1 MPNLLIFGDSWAS
14 SVDCIDTWPELIGQ
28 RWRWQLLNLA
38 EPHSGSN
45 RLNAQL
51 RTLCESQLARDSITA
66 DDIAIIHTGG
76 NDLYFCPP
84 SSLAAVAASGAA
96 CSVCPSRV
104 ATALSRNLQSL
115 IEGLITLGIRRYA
128 LSGVPLSARMPFI
141 KEPVEQ
147 LNVPGASTAATWLMR
162 WSNRALLSAMR
173 SALDSA
179 STPLE
184 CAVCLDEAT
193 AIDEALDCAEST
205 NMWEDISHPSQALH
219 TALADAFAPMLRAAM
234 QGVAPRQKGPL
245 QAASAGEVELL
256 LPRATPRER
265 EAM

>member
-1 MPNLLIFGDSWAS
+1 MPFTLEELC
-14 SVDCIDTWPELIGQ
+14 VD
-28 RWRWQLLNLA
+28 
-38 EPHSGSN
+38 
-45 RLNAQL
+45 
-51 RTLCESQLARDSITA
+51 
-66 DDIAIIHTGG
+66 GG
-76 NDLYFCPP
+76 NPLQGD
-84 SSLAAVAASGAA
+84 G
-96 CSVCPSRV
+96 R
-104 ATALSRNLQSL
+104 TERNLQSL
-115 IEGLITLGIRRYA
+115 IEGLITLGIRRIA

-219 TALADAFAPMLRAAM
+219 TALADAFAPMLRVAM

-256 LPRATPRER
+256 LPRETPRER